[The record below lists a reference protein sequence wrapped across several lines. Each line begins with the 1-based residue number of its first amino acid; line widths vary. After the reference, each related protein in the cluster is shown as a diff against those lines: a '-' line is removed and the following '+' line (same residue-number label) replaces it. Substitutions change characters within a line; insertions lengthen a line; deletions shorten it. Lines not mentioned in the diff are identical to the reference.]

1 MGTDFR
7 SGDLVFLTQAYER
20 WMYERNPH
28 LKLSFVNRL
37 ARIEDI
43 IDWESP
49 KGKRIKEMRLRSGK
63 WDDLPLEDNKYL
75 LSIFYHDVQGRKKEA
90 GVVEQGVP
98 SFSKYPGTEEPMFV
112 KVPKWIFEM
121 LMTECQ
127 KFNVEIQGDVS

>member
-20 WMYERNPH
+20 WMYDRNPQ

-43 IDWESP
+43 IDWSSS
-49 KGKRIKEMRLRSGK
+49 KGRKIKDMRVRSGK
-63 WDDLPLEDNKYL
+63 WDDLPLEDNKYI
-75 LSIFYHDVQGRKKEA
+75 LSIFYHDVEGRQKQQ
-90 GVVEQGVP
+90 GVVESGVP
-98 SFSKYPGTEEPMFV
+98 SFSKYPGTDEPMFV

-127 KFNVEIQGDVS
+127 KFDVEIRDDVS